1 MADKQSAAS
10 QTAESIPERPSDI
23 LPVQKPSRL
32 KNILWGVGAPIAALL
47 VAFLVS
53 GIILLIAGFNPLHA
67 FSTLLEGA
75 FGDLRVI
82 TEVLLQ
88 ATPLIIIGAGLTVA
102 FRASIWNIGAEG
114 QFYAGGVASAVVGIY
129 LGDLPAIILVPLVIV
144 VGIIGGAFWGMMAGW
159 FKVRFG
165 ASEIVTTIML
175 NYIAIIGTGYLVTGP
190 LIEEAGKFPQTA
202 QISEAARLYRFLPPT
217 RLHIGF
223 IIALLVAIGIWV
235 FLFKTSAGYAIRVV
249 GHNPETAKYA
259 GINVSHNVLLAMGI
273 SGGAAGLAGA
283 IQVMGLTFR
292 LYQQFSPGYGF
303 TSIAVALLANNNPI
317 GVIFSGILFGALR
330 SGSEVMQ
337 IRAGI
342 PSVMVFAIQG
352 LVILS
357 VVTFG
362 VYRMKYAKR
371 SGG

>member
-1 MADKQSAAS
+1 MGNEDGSDSPTAVLVAGKSSESLSSKS
-10 QTAESIPERPSDI
+10 QG
-23 LPVQKPSRL
+23 RL
-32 KNILWGVGAPIAALL
+32 TKILWSIGAPIAAILI
-47 VAFLVS
+47 AFLIS
-53 GIILLIAGFNPLHA
+53 GIILLLAGFDPIDA
-67 FSTLLEGA
+67 FTTLIEGS

-88 ATPLIIIGAGLTVA
+88 ATPLIIIGAGLTIA
-102 FRASIWNIGAEG
+102 FRANIWNIGAEG
-114 QFYAGGVASAVVGIY
+114 QFYAGGVLGAAAGIF
-129 LGDLPAIILVPLVIV
+129 LGDLPAIILIPLVLLL
-144 VGIIGGAFWGMMAGW
+144 GILGGAIWGMLAGW

-190 LIEEAGKFPQTA
+190 MIEEAGKFPQTA
-202 QISEAARLYRFLPPT
+202 QISEAARLFRFLPPT

-223 IIALLVAIGIWV
+223 LIAILVAVLAYV
-235 FLFKTSAGYAIRVV
+235 FLFKSSSGYAIRVV
-249 GHNPETAKYA
+249 GHNPEAAQYA
-259 GINVSHNVLLAMGI
+259 GINVNRNILLAMGL

-283 IQVMGLTFR
+283 VQVMGLTFR

-303 TSIAVALLANNNPI
+303 TAIAVALLANNNPL

-337 IRAGI
+337 ISAGI

-362 VYRMKYAKR
+362 VYRMKYSNR
-371 SGG
+371 MGG

>member
-1 MADKQSAAS
+1 MANKDGSEAQTAVLTPEQHSDLPASDS
-10 QTAESIPERPSDI
+10 QTRIS
-23 LPVQKPSRL
+23 K
-32 KNILWGVGAPIAALL
+32 ILWSIGAPIAAILI
-47 VAFLVS
+47 AFLAS
-53 GIILLIAGFNPLHA
+53 GIILLLAGFDPVRA
-67 FSTLLEGA
+67 FTTLIRGS
-75 FGDLRVI
+75 FGDVRVI

-102 FRASIWNIGAEG
+102 FRANIWNIGAEG
-114 QFYAGGVASAVVGIY
+114 QFYAGGVCGAVAGIY
-129 LGDLPAIILVPLVIV
+129 LGDLPAIVLVPLVLLL
-144 VGIIGGAFWGMMAGW
+144 GIAGGAFWGMMAGW

-202 QISEAARLYRFLPPT
+202 QIAESARLFRFLPPT

-223 IIALLVAIGIWV
+223 LIAILVAILTYL
-235 FLFKTSAGYAIRVV
+235 FLFKTSSGYAIRVV
-249 GHNPETAKYA
+249 GHNPDAAQYA
-259 GINVSHNVLLAMGI
+259 GINVSRNILLAMGL

-303 TSIAVALLANNNPI
+303 TAIAVALLANNNPL

-337 IRAGI
+337 ISAGI
-342 PSVMVFAIQG
+342 PSVMVFTIQG

-357 VVTFG
+357 VVTFA
-362 VYRMKYAKR
+362 VYRMKFANR
-371 SGG
+371 RGA

>member
-1 MADKQSAAS
+1 MAEKKTSGTQTAVPESAAL
-10 QTAESIPERPSDI
+10 TAV
-23 LPVQKPSRL
+23 LPAQKPSRL
-32 KNILWGVGAPIAALL
+32 KKILWSVGAPIAAILI
-47 VAFLVS
+47 AFLVS
-53 GIILLIAGFNPLHA
+53 GIILLLAGFNPIDA
-67 FSTLLEGA
+67 FATLLDGA

-102 FRASIWNIGAEG
+102 FRANIWNIGAEG
-114 QFYAGGVASAVVGIY
+114 QFYAGGVTSAIAGIY
-129 LGDLPAIILVPLVIV
+129 LGDLPAIILVPLVIIF
-144 VGIIGGAFWGMMAGW
+144 GIAGGALWGMLAGW
-159 FKVRFG
+159 FKVHFG

-175 NYIAIIGTGYLVTGP
+175 NYIAIITTGYLVTGP

-223 IIALLVAIGIWV
+223 LIALIVAVVIWV
-235 FLFKTSAGYAIRVV
+235 FLFKTSSGYAIRVV
-249 GHNPETAKYA
+249 GHNPEAAQYA
-259 GINVSHNVLLAMGI
+259 GINVNRNILLAMGI

-283 IQVMGLTFR
+283 VQVMGLTFR

-303 TSIAVALLANNNPI
+303 TAIAVALLANNNPI

-337 IRAGI
+337 ISAGI
-342 PSVMVFAIQG
+342 PSVMVFTIQG

-362 VYRMKYAKR
+362 VYRMKYSSK

>member
-1 MADKQSAAS
+1 MAEENSSAS
-10 QTAESIPERPSDI
+10 QTTAI
-23 LPVQKPSRL
+23 LPVSQSDANTSPKASRL
-32 KNILWGVGAPIAALL
+32 RKALWNIGTPIAAILI
-47 VAFLVS
+47 AFLVS
-53 GIILLIAGFNPLHA
+53 GLILLLAGFNPINA
-67 FSTLLEGA
+67 FATLIAGS

-82 TEVLLQ
+82 SEVLLQ

-102 FRASIWNIGAEG
+102 FRANIWNIGAEG
-114 QFYAGGVASAVVGIY
+114 QFYAGGVCSAIAGIY
-129 LGDLPAIILVPLVIV
+129 LGDLPALLLVPLVLIM
-144 VGIIGGAFWGMMAGW
+144 GIIGGAIWGMLAGW

-202 QISEAARLYRFLPPT
+202 QISESARLFRFLPPT

-223 IIALLVAIGIWV
+223 LIALVVALLIYV
-235 FLFKTSAGYAIRVV
+235 FLFKTSSGYAIRVV
-249 GHNPETAKYA
+249 GHNPEAAKYA
-259 GINVSHNVLLAMGI
+259 GINVNRNILLAMGI

-303 TSIAVALLANNNPI
+303 TAIAVALLAGNNPI

-337 IRAGI
+337 ISAGI
-342 PSVMVFAIQG
+342 PSVMAFTIQG

-362 VYRMKYAKR
+362 VYRMKYANRK
-371 SGG
+371 GG